1 SPSQAK
7 TKRAAGDACQDTWR
21 AIGGIASAAGVADK
35 HPERR
40 VGHYPATASIA
51 VVRASAP
58 SLETAMTGRTNTG
71 SAGSWFQNN
80 PGFRA
85 TRKNVIIA
93 DATNTPDKSRK
104 ILSAVSSAP
113 GYFRSR
119 SATNASASLRSVK
132 LQLGLEILSRSSSS
146 PLISISRL
154 KG

>member
-1 SPSQAK
+1 MPGWATRRDRVRQQSHQARRATTGTCSARCTTRSVVAVSPSQAK

-113 GYFRSR
+113 GYFR
-119 SATNASASLRSVK
+119 
-132 LQLGLEILSRSSSS
+132 
-146 PLISISRL
+146 
-154 KG
+154 